1 MQAFKKEMTSCVM
14 SAAVMLAY
22 TTHAQEVPAT
32 AAAKP
37 EGVPP
42 SAAAPQKME
51 PLEPPPAPMET
62 EKSSSAKPPAADAA
76 KKPSAAKPKDG
87 APPPTV
93 RFATIATV
101 SDIPA
106 VYPVLL
112 IRNLFI
118 ALGIGFRY
126 DGNGLLDS
134 TGMRTEDKVSFGT
147 NLYFGYIVLQK
158 GPLFL
163 YPTFSWFTTF
173 APGDPLS
180 VNVLNG
186 GFAFS
191 VAPWAAPV
199 FLGAAWNAR
208 VTLIKGASPTF
219 DLFSP
224 ALTIGYF
231 IK

>member
-1 MQAFKKEMTSCVM
+1 
-14 SAAVMLAY
+14 MLAY
-22 TTHAQEVPAT
+22 TTHAQEPPAT

-37 EGVPP
+37 EGVPPP

-62 EKSSSAKPPAADAA
+62 EKPSFARPRAGDAA
-76 KKPSAAKPKDG
+76 KKPNAAKPQDG
-87 APPPTV
+87 AQPSTV
-93 RFATIATV
+93 HFATIATL

-112 IRNLFI
+112 IRKLFV

-134 TGMRTEDKVSFGT
+134 NGMHTEDKVSFGT
-147 NLYFGYIVLQK
+147 NLYLGYIVFQK

-180 VNVLNG
+180 VNILNG

-208 VTLIKGASPTF
+208 VILTKGASPTF